1 MKQTRSG
8 MRQVNYVSLPDE
20 RIFRAEVAWEEGY
33 IVGIRETGA
42 EQGELGY
49 LVPGFI
55 DAHVHI
61 ESAMLP
67 PAEFARIALRHGTI
81 AVVSDP
87 HEIANVL
94 GVEGVRFMLR
104 NARQTPFHAFF
115 GAPSCVPATPFETAE
130 GNLGLDEIRT
140 LLNEPEVCC
149 LSEMMNFPGVLARD
163 KAVMGKIELATRLGY
178 PVDGHAP
185 GLKGDR
191 ATAYVS
197 AGITTDHECVSLEE
211 ARDKIAAGMSVLIR
225 EGSAARNFDTLHP
238 LIPEANNRVML
249 CSDDK
254 HPDDL
259 LHGHI
264 NVMAAR
270 AAEKGHSVFDVLRCA
285 CINPIDHYRLP
296 LGRLQPGDVM
306 DAVELADLESFRP
319 TRVWLS
325 GELVSENGKTLLGPI
340 QAEPVNLFKAR
351 RITEDDLR
359 VEAAGGRIRVIGVED
374 GSLVT
379 RERLLSPREEN
390 GVIVQDTARDILP
403 VCVVNRY
410 QPVVPALGFI
420 QGFGLKRGAI
430 ASSVAHDS
438 HNIIALGADLESMC
452 RAVNAVIDER
462 GGIAVVDGERLDI
475 LPLPIAG
482 IMSDADGDWVG
493 DTYAGLDRGAKA
505 LGSTLSA
512 PFMTLSFMALLV
524 IPELKLSDR
533 GLFDGRRFEF
543 TALGVD

>member
-1 MKQTRSG
+1 
-8 MRQVNYVSLPDE
+8 MRKVNYVSLPDE
-20 RIFRAEVAWEEGY
+20 RIFRAEVAWEEGR

-42 EQGELGY
+42 EQGGLGY

-67 PAEFARIALRHGTI
+67 PAEFGRIALRHGTI

-94 GVEGVRFMLR
+94 GVDGVKFMLH

-140 LLNEPEVCC
+140 LLEEPEVCC

-163 KAVMGKIELATRLGY
+163 KAVMAKIELASRLGY

-185 GLKGDR
+185 GLKGD
-191 ATAYVS
+191 AAAAYVG
-197 AGITTDHECVSLEE
+197 AGITTDHECTSLEE

-238 LIPEANNRVML
+238 LISEANGEVML

-259 LHGHI
+259 LRGHI
-264 NVMAAR
+264 NGMAAR
-270 AAEKGHSVFDVLRCA
+270 AVAKGHSVFDVLRCA

-296 LGRLQPGDVM
+296 LGRLRPGDAM
-306 DAVELADLESFRP
+306 DAVELADLQSFRP

-325 GELVSENGKTLLGPI
+325 GALVSKNGQILLKPVKV
-340 QAEPVNLFKAR
+340 EPVNLFKAR
-351 RITEDDLR
+351 RIAAEDLR
-359 VEAAGGRIRVIGVED
+359 VESAGDQIRVIGVEN

-379 RERLLSPREEN
+379 RERLLRPSEEK
-390 GVIVQDTARDILP
+390 GVIVPDTIRDILP

-410 QPVVPALGFI
+410 QPVAPALGFI

-438 HNIIALGADLESMC
+438 HNIIAVGADLESMC
-452 RAVNAVIDER
+452 RVVNAVIHEK
-462 GGIAVVDGERLDI
+462 GGIAAVDGDKLDI

-482 IMSDADGDWVG
+482 IMSDADGDLVG
-493 DTYAGLDRGAKA
+493 SAYAGLDRQAKV
-505 LGSTLSA
+505 LGSQLSA

-533 GLFDGRRFEF
+533 GLFDGRKFEF
-543 TALGVD
+543 TALGVG